1 MYYAATSFSTK
12 AMAVLFVLRPSFSLV
27 LSLHMLSPFARPLC
41 ALERRHPLPPSLVQ
55 DVKRPGMVQS
65 SHDCRGIASV
75 ADTAL
80 KTNKQTSEFSRKAHR
95 EYMFMASGGMEDDH
109 L

>member
-1 MYYAATSFSTK
+1 
-12 AMAVLFVLRPSFSLV
+12 
-27 LSLHMLSPFARPLC
+27 
-41 ALERRHPLPPSLVQ
+41 
-55 DVKRPGMVQS
+55 MVQS